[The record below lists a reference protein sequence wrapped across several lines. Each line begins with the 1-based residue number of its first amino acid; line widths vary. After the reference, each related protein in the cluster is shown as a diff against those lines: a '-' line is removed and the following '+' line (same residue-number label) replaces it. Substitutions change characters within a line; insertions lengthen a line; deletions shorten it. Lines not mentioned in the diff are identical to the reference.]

1 MSGLKTY
8 ALHVPRNQR
17 NNNMAH
23 FLTAKEFSD
32 LGEKT
37 QDEDWIY
44 PYSMLPKIDNEE
56 ITPICV
62 LGSWDG
68 PISGIIKWNEKH
80 YLVDVLDPFPEK
92 RRFLV
97 IEVSEEDAEKAIL
110 AVKTFNNY
118 ELYMSDEKGL
128 RKQVINEEGLSIDS
142 REEKALLDITK
153 IFDKSKPVI
162 GYFEEWIF

>member
-97 IEVSEEDAEKAIL
+97 IEVSEE
-110 AVKTFNNY
+110 
-118 ELYMSDEKGL
+118 
-128 RKQVINEEGLSIDS
+128 EGLSIDS